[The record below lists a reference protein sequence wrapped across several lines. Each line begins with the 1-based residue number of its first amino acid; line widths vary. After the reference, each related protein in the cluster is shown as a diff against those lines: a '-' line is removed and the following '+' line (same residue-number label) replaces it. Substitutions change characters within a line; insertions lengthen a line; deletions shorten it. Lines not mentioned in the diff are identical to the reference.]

1 MFRFWFGKK
10 PASMEAKG
18 NNSVY
23 LYDIHVL
30 AKSLNKRHEIDII
43 KNIESEQ

>member
-1 MFRFWFGKK
+1 
-10 PASMEAKG
+10 MEAKG

-23 LYDIHVL
+23 LKTFYDIHVL